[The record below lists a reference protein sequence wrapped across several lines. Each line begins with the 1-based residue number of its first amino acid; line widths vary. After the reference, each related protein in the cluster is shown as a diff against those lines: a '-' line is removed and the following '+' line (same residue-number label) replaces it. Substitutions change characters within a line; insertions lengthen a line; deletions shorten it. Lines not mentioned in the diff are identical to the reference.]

1 LELNFKQFGQG
12 SPVIILHGLFGTL
25 DNWQTMA
32 RRLSENHTVFII
44 DQRNHGR
51 SPHHDEFN
59 YEVMAEDLRD
69 FMESQWVYEATI
81 IGHSMG
87 GKTAMQ
93 FALNYGEMVEK
104 LIVVDIGPQ
113 KYVGGHQTIFEA
125 LFDLNLSEIEN
136 RKEAENQL
144 ATRIDSIAVR
154 QFLLKNLTRN
164 KESGKYQWKM
174 NLPAIH
180 TNYERIL
187 EAIESD
193 YTYDGETLFVNGG
206 KSDYL
211 SPDDLPNLQKFFP
224 QATLKTIP
232 QAGHWVHAE
241 ASDEFFELINATMR

>member
-25 DNWQTMA
+25 DNWQTIA

-59 YEVMAEDLRD
+59 YEVMADDLRD

-104 LIVVDIGPQ
+104 LIVVDIGI
-113 KYVGGHQTIFEA
+113 KEYAGGHQTIFEA
-125 LFDLNLSEIEN
+125 LLGLDLSKVNN

-144 ATRIDSIAVR
+144 ITRIDEADVR
-154 QFLLKNLTRN
+154 QFLLKNLSRN
-164 KESGKYQWKM
+164 KESGQYEWKM
-174 NLPAIH
+174 NLPIIH
-180 TNYERIL
+180 ENYERIL
-187 EAIESD
+187 ESIESD
-193 YTYDGETLFVNGG
+193 YTYDGETLFINGG
-206 KSDYL
+206 KSDYI
-211 SPDDLPNLQKFFP
+211 SPGDMLNIHKFFP

-241 ASDEFFELINATMR
+241 APNEFFDASILMNE

>member
-1 LELNFKQFGQG
+1 MELNYKQFGQG

-25 DNWQTMA
+25 DNWQTIA
-32 RRLSENHTVFII
+32 RRLSENHTVFIV

-113 KYVGGHQTIFEA
+113 KYKGGHQTIFEA
-125 LFDLNLSEIEN
+125 LFALDLSKTAN
-136 RKEAENQL
+136 RKEAESQL
-144 ATRIDSIAVR
+144 ATRIDEAAVR
-154 QFLLKNLTRN
+154 QFLLKNLSRN
-164 KESGKYQWKM
+164 KETGQYQWKM
-174 NLPAIH
+174 NLPSIH

-193 YTYDGETLFVNGG
+193 DTYDGETLFINGG
-206 KSDYL
+206 KSDYI
-211 SPDDLPNLQKFFP
+211 SPSDMPNIQKFFP
-224 QATLKTIP
+224 QATLTTIP

-241 ASDEFFELINATMR
+241 APNEFFELINATMR